1 MWGLAH
7 FNLCSKLKFSHF
19 HYTLNSLRG
28 WDSTRGFEI
37 SNTLAFLPLALLQH
51 IYLYQHTFVFTCFN
65 TFKSYPRE
73 ATSSTRLPKSLIS
86 IELSNTGCF
95 LFTGQRWANNS
106 VFEYY
111 SNTWGRILV
120 FVFVF
125 GWLFET
131 EYYSYSYSGDFL
143 KTNIIRIRIRVIF
156 SNRILFVF
164 VFGWFSQT
172 E

>member
-1 MWGLAH
+1 MLSHLKITVVVAQKMGRLGALSAGQPYTEGWASCFRDGRSPLFHRPPISLFKPSLSNPSLFFAC
-7 FNLCSKLKFSHF
+7 LLSSCSPH
-19 HYTLNSLRG
+19 LRRTTA
-28 WDSTRGFEI
+28 DHSQTRG
-37 SNTLAFLPLALLQH
+37 N
-51 IYLYQHTFVFTCFN
+51 
-65 TFKSYPRE
+65 
-73 ATSSTRLPKSLIS
+73 
-86 IELSNTGCF
+86 
-95 LFTGQRWANNS
+95 QRWANNS